1 MLNIFSYNVGMSPI
15 SCPRRF
21 AAATLLAT
29 LSLLSVGGV
38 AHAAAPDTG
47 FAACSHNFYQGQP
60 PTVVSDGAPGARRA
74 LCFSEFAVLHS
85 GQTRTPLFVAQKL
98 DPAQLNEIEPFSR
111 SERFYEEARLPAR
124 ERATLSSYK
133 HSGFDRGHLAP
144 AADMRTAEGT
154 EQSFSLANIV
164 PQAPLHNRKAW
175 KKIEQDTRKYVK
187 RAKHPVYVITGAHFE
202 RIEGNVIGS
211 GFEKKVA
218 VPSALYKLVIDPAR
232 NRAWAHWLENHD
244 DARPGA
250 PISIEALSQRT
261 GVQFSRLSN

>member
-1 MLNIFSYNVGMSPI
+1 MSLI
-15 SCPRRF
+15 LSPRRL
-21 AAATLLAT
+21 AATTLLAT
-29 LSLLSVGGV
+29 FATLALLPVSGM
-38 AHAAAPDTG
+38 AHAASPEAG
-47 FAACSHNFYQGQP
+47 FADCSHNFHRGQP
-60 PTVVSDGAPGARRA
+60 PAVISDSAPGARRA

-98 DPAQLNEIEPFSR
+98 DPAQLNEIEPFPR

-187 RAKHPVYVITGAHFE
+187 RSSHPVFVITGAHFDQNQ
-202 RIEGNVIGS
+202 GNSIGS
-211 GFEKKVA
+211 GFEKKVG

-232 NRAWAHWLENHD
+232 NKAWAHWLDNHD
-244 DARPGA
+244 SARPGA

-261 GVQFSRLSN
+261 GIRFN

>member
-1 MLNIFSYNVGMSPI
+1 MSLI
-15 SCPRRF
+15 SSPRRL
-21 AAATLLAT
+21 AATTLLAT
-29 LSLLSVGGV
+29 SATLGLLPVCGI
-38 AHAAAPDTG
+38 AHAAASE
-47 FAACSHNFYQGQP
+47 FADCSHNFHQGQP
-60 PTVVSDGAPGARRA
+60 PVVVSDSAPGARRA

-98 DPAQLNEIEPFSR
+98 DPVLLNEIEPFSR
-111 SERFYEEARLPAR
+111 SEDFYEEARLPAN
-124 ERATLSSYK
+124 ERAALASYK

-144 AADMRTAEGT
+144 AADMRTVEGT
-154 EQSFSLANIV
+154 AQSFSLANIV

-187 RAKHPVYVITGAHFE
+187 RANHPVYVITGAHFE

-211 GFEKKVA
+211 AFEKKVA

-261 GVQFSRLSN
+261 GIRFQK